1 MPGISVK
8 NGSVGWFSTCI
19 PLFQLSCIQP
29 SCQNNKKKKKK
40 ERKENKNPPFRM
52 RKEGSRH
59 RRSTSSSQTRK
70 YPPTPILFHSILF
83 CNSTFSPLLFCLCR
97 YSFSLP
103 STLCIRSTPP
113 FLNVRLLTDCVGG
126 ASSLVIV
133 VVPQDS
139 RIFIFPSVWERVGG
153 DEIIHRRTTLGIK
166 KTTKES
172 KKKVKCLQKNK
183 NRKAIGGSEGV
194 WCVMT
199 RWADI
204 DVGNWPVSSELKKI
218 QNPLPT
224 TNRERLLLP
233 PPLLPFLYV

>member
-1 MPGISVK
+1 MRNNRNMPSPTTRHLIK
-8 NGSVGWFSTCI
+8 NVW
-19 PLFQLSCIQP
+19 LFNDLEDD
-29 SCQNNKKKKKK
+29 NKKCRESQSKTVQLDDSAHASPSSNSRVSNPHAKIPKK
-40 ERKENKNPPFRM
+40 ERKKEENPPFRM

-139 RIFIFPSVWERVGG
+139 RIFIFPSV
-153 DEIIHRRTTLGIK
+153 
-166 KTTKES
+166 
-172 KKKVKCLQKNK
+172 
-183 NRKAIGGSEGV
+183 
-194 WCVMT
+194 
-199 RWADI
+199 
-204 DVGNWPVSSELKKI
+204 
-218 QNPLPT
+218 
-224 TNRERLLLP
+224 
-233 PPLLPFLYV
+233 